1 MARRKEAFLV
11 HLWFEPGDV
20 EEPGA
25 ETWRGSVVHL
35 ATKQRRYFSDF
46 YELLTF
52 LAAHGASPRTRDAP
66 AIDLAIVDAARME
79 PADSSAT

>member
-11 HLWFEPGDV
+11 TLWFEPRDP

-46 YELLTF
+46 LDLCTF
-52 LAAHGASPRTRDAP
+52 LAAHASSSVLEHGPPEADAGR
-66 AIDLAIVDAARME
+66 LR
-79 PADSSAT
+79 